1 MGKNTSKSDNKNSM
15 DKASIEVCDY
25 ILVVDSRK
33 GKNKLASMMKKIMTN
48 ITSVTL
54 KVSEKSK

>member
-1 MGKNTSKSDNKNSM
+1 MGKNTLKSDNKNSK
-15 DKASIEVCDY
+15 DKVSIEVCDY
-25 ILVVDSRK
+25 IPVVDSRK

-54 KVSEKSK
+54 KDPEKNK